1 MKIKV
6 EQFKK
11 TPFEVKASNKN
22 VTAAYELQLNFA
34 KVSQKMEQEDIDP
47 MDIMQ
52 LNLDTTNHVI
62 QFVCD
67 ILKLNDKQKD
77 ILEDMET
84 QETTELATRISM
96 RLMGM
101 SEAEIASAN
110 EDKNGEEESPKK

>member
-6 EQFKK
+6 AQFKK
-11 TPFEVKASNKN
+11 APFEIKASNKN

-47 MDIMQ
+47 MDIIQ
-52 LNLDTTNHVI
+52 LNLDATKNVI
-62 QFVCD
+62 MFITD
-67 ILKLNDKQKD
+67 ILKLDEKQKGVLD
-77 ILEDMET
+77 DMES

-101 SEAEIASAN
+101 SEEEIQDVN
-110 EDKNGEEESPKK
+110 KNNNGEEESPKE